1 MVPLSR
7 VALFIRKPVWLAA
20 LGLLI
25 LGAVYLLLRQADVP
39 RGSHAVAELRAGPV
53 MPSVRGSVEFMSVPG
68 GTLVTLRVTGLP
80 RYQPGTALSDP
91 VGPHGFHIHE
101 FGNCAVGDPDN
112 PFLAAGGHWNP
123 DRQPHGNH
131 AGDFPVIFSNAPG
144 GTAMMRFFTSRFQV
158 GDVVGRSVVIHLH
171 PDDYR
176 TQPAGRSGL
185 RIACGVIR

>member
-1 MVPLSR
+1 MVSLSQ
-7 VALFIRKPVWLAA
+7 VAVLLKRPALLVLLFILLPAGAYLALRSSDPA
-20 LGLLI
+20 LG
-25 LGAVYLLLRQADVP
+25 P
-39 RGSHAVAELRAGPV
+39 RAVASLRAAPV
-53 MPSVRGSVEFMSVPG
+53 APGVRGTVEFMSVPG
-68 GTLVTLRVTGLP
+68 GTLVTVRVTGLP
-80 RYQPGTALSDP
+80 RYQPGTAISDP

-123 DRQPHGNH
+123 DGQPHGNH
-131 AGDFPVIFSNAPG
+131 AGDFPVLFSHAPG
-144 GTAMMRFFTSRFQV
+144 GTAMARFFTSRFRV
-158 GDVVGRSVVIHLH
+158 DDVIGRSVIVHLH